1 MKKLFFI
8 VFTTTVLIFQPQ
20 AQTLEDVLNSH
31 FKTTGQKKFNKINSM
46 KATGK
51 SIFQG
56 METNFTT
63 LQVRPNKFR
72 LEVDI
77 QGATMIQ
84 AFDGEKAWFVAPW
97 TGTTDPIELAGEQF
111 EALKRQADFDGML
124 YNYEEK
130 GYLTEL
136 AGKEDMEGT
145 EVFRINQTD
154 KDQNTYS
161 HFIDAETYVLL
172 KTTMKMKVGESE
184 VESETLFSNYKEQD
198 DMLVAFSIESRT
210 NGQTMSQINIENL
223 EFGAKIDPSVFT
235 MPAKQEKPVEE

>member
-1 MKKLFFI
+1 MKKLFI
-8 VFTTTVLIFQPQ
+8 LLLLTAVLIFNLE
-20 AQTLEDVLNSH
+20 AQTLEEVLNSH
-31 FKTTGQKKFNKINSM
+31 YKTIGQKKFSKVNSM

-56 METNFTT
+56 METNFAT
-63 LQVRPNKFR
+63 LQIRPDKFR

-77 QGATMIQ
+77 QGALMIQ

-97 TGTTDPIELAGEQF
+97 TGTTDPIELSGDQF
-111 EALKRQADFDGML
+111 DALKRQADFDGML
-124 YNYEEK
+124 YNFEEK
-130 GYLTEL
+130 GYITEL

-161 HFIDAETYVLL
+161 HFIDVENFVLL
-172 KTTMKMKVGESE
+172 KTSMKMKVGESE
-184 VESETLFSNYKEQD
+184 VESETLFSNYREQD
-198 DMLVAFSIESRT
+198 GMLVAFSIESRT

-223 EFGAKIDPSVFT
+223 EFDASIDPSVFT
-235 MPAKQEKPVEE
+235 MPPKQEKPAQE